1 MDFFILLHKKING
14 WYIFF
19 IGILFFLCSFM
30 IVGTIPVNNGTGWDG
45 TLYYGIIDDIV
56 KNGWHITDP
65 YRTIRLTAFPQL
77 ILLRDIGMEKNGI
90 VLFQFIFNS
99 LLLSLANTALYY
111 SIINLNLGK
120 TKAIAAS
127 CLLFFTWPVV
137 VMVPFYPIL
146 GDHMALALSCFSL
159 WAWTKGSRSLLLL
172 ITFYSVWVFPTLFV
186 VPLILLVF
194 PAKEA
199 ISVKQYIIKKSF
211 IISISLA
218 IFVSALLA
226 FVIKEDNY
234 LLELPTHALDYPH
247 NKSSSL
253 TSIAWLTDVSFIFSV
268 FMVTVYC
275 FTLIRL
281 INNRSFWRNI
291 DIRYCIAALA
301 MAVISFS
308 LMRYLIDF
316 NQGFAGPPLVK
327 YLILQSLSA
336 PGKPIVAHFLYFGP
350 VFPIVYYA
358 ICKKSDLKTP
368 MAITTILIAFML
380 PMIFGSESRQ
390 WLVVLPLIIVA
401 AMFRSWGP
409 ARALI
414 VGLFTVIALMPMLIL
429 KFSIHEAVRLNDGL
443 QDSSWQAYFIYQGPW
458 MNTSA
463 YKIVLALLIT
473 FSIAYYFACYIDR
486 QSTKHSSV

>member
-1 MDFFILLHKKING
+1 MDLLLLLHKKING

-19 IGILFFLCSFM
+19 IGVLFFLCSYF

-77 ILLRDIGMEKNGI
+77 ILLREMGMDKNGI
-90 VLFQFIFNS
+90 VLFQFILNS
-99 LLLSLANTALYY
+99 LLLSLACTALYHA
-111 SIINLNLGK
+111 IINLKLGK
-120 TKAIAAS
+120 TKALAAS
-127 CLLFFTWPVV
+127 CLMFFTWPVV

-159 WAWTKGSRSLLLL
+159 WSWSKNNRLILIL

-194 PAKEA
+194 PTKEA
-199 ISVKQYIIKKSF
+199 IPPKQDIIKKSF
-211 IISISLA
+211 IISILLA
-218 IFVSALLA
+218 ILIGGFVAYS
-226 FVIKEDNY
+226 IKEGNY

-247 NKSSSL
+247 NKSNSL
-253 TSIAWLTDVSFIFSV
+253 TSIEWLTGVSFILSLL
-268 FMVTVYC
+268 MVLVYC
-275 FTLIRL
+275 FTLLKL
-281 INNRSFWRNI
+281 INNRSFWLNI
-291 DIRYCIAALA
+291 DIRCCIGALA
-301 MAVISFS
+301 TAVISFS

-316 NQGFAGPPLVK
+316 NQGFSGPPLVK

-336 PGKPIVAHFLYFGP
+336 PAKSIVAHFLYFGP

-358 ICKKSDLKTP
+358 ICKRGEIKIPVAIKTV
-368 MAITTILIAFML
+368 LIAFML

-401 AMFRSWGP
+401 AMYRPWGP
-409 ARALI
+409 AKSLI
-414 VGLFTVIALMPMLIL
+414 VSLFTAITLLPMLIL
-429 KFSIHEAVRLNDGL
+429 KFSIHEAVRLGDGL
-443 QDSSWQAYFIYQGPW
+443 QDSNWQNYFIYQGPW

-463 YKIVLALLIT
+463 YKIAFALLIL
-473 FSIAYYFACYIDR
+473 FSITYYFASYIDR
-486 QSTKHSSV
+486 QSTERSSK